1 MTSLSIKT
9 YVYNN
14 EAKGKFILINTG
26 LNQLMIFRIDAEMKL
41 RLKYSLVIKHQNKSL
56 FIKSI
61 FCPLASK
68 SDNAR
73 LVSGSEDGQVF
84 FYSNLD
90 FFSQT
95 EDKPMD
101 SAKLIKLQGH
111 SGPVLDVCF
120 SYDESFLASSDSNGA
135 VIIWKKECSSS

>member
-1 MTSLSIKT
+1 M
-9 YVYNN
+9 YNN
-14 EAKGKFILINTG
+14 EAKGKFILVNPG

-41 RLKYSLVIKHQNKSL
+41 RLKYTLMIKHQDKSL
-56 FIKSI
+56 FIKSV

-73 LVSGSEDGQVF
+73 LVTGSEDGQVF

-95 EDKPMD
+95 EDKPLD

-120 SYDESFLASSDSNGA
+120 SYDESFLASSDTNGW
-135 VIIWKKECSSS
+135 VIIWKALNLNE